1 MKRIAIALTSLFLAA
16 VLVAPAEEA
25 VQEIRVSAKKYEFT
39 PSEIRVQTGQ
49 KVRLILTGQ
58 DRTHGIEIKELK
70 IKEKIFK
77 GKETVVEFVA
87 PAPGTYEFKCASFCG
102 FGHGRM
108 KGRLIVEPVVQP

>member
-1 MKRIAIALTSLFLAA
+1 MKRMAVVLTGLCLAA
-16 VLVAPAEEA
+16 VLVAPAEET

-49 KVRLILTGQ
+49 RVRLILTAE

-70 IKEKIFK
+70 IKEKILK
-77 GKETVVEFVA
+77 GKETVVEFLA

-108 KGRLIVEPVVQP
+108 KGRLIVEPAPQP